1 MNEREALLER
11 IFDNPEDDAPR
22 LIYSDWAEEN
32 DEPFCARFIRTQ
44 IHQARGE
51 EIEEAEIESTWSDYL
66 HELDPENNWSVG
78 LTRQSFERGFPISP
92 LNVSVN
98 NLKDQSRYWWPRVPV
113 IGLIC
118 PLSPLTISEFVR
130 VPYLTKIRELIV
142 DGQDPHGLVI
152 PRLAQCHYLRGLRIL
167 DLSMYTVGIEAAEAL
182 AKAEIF
188 DNLRELRLPYSMRP
202 NREAGRLLRRK
213 FGDVCLF

>member
-22 LIYSDWAEEN
+22 LIYSDWAEEH
-32 DEPFCARFIRTQ
+32 DEPACARFIRMQ
-44 IHQARGE
+44 IRQARGANVE
-51 EIEEAEIESTWSDYL
+51 ETETAETWIAYRD
-66 HELDPENNWSVG
+66 ELSPANGWANM
-78 LTRQSFERGFPISP
+78 LTPQSFERGFPMSP
-92 LNVSVN
+92 MNVSVN
-98 NLKDQSRYWWPRVPV
+98 ILKDYSRHWWPKVPV

-118 PLSPLTISEFVR
+118 PLSPLTIAEFVR
-130 VPYLTKIRELIV
+130 VPYLAKLRELIV

-152 PRLAQCHYLRGLRIL
+152 PRLAQCHYLRDLRIL

-188 DNLRELRLPYSMRP
+188 NNLRELRLPYSMRP

-213 FGDVCLF
+213 FGDICSF